1 MHRLHTFLPGLI
13 TALLVTSCFQED
25 TMVVPHVQGDLLE
38 GQVAMGGLYGT
49 QVFYDLLENEVAAS
63 GPVTAW
69 DLSFAS
75 SGERWTIRLNSSKFM
90 VAGNSGDT
98 TFTQDLV
105 AAELDM
111 KFDASHGDPDSTAI
125 GDWVVQ
131 TGDTI
136 WSRREV
142 YLLDLGMDE
151 AGNLLGFMKVQ
162 FETTGPDYR
171 IRYARPPAADEQVR
185 VINRDP
191 QQESIY
197 FSFQKGIVEVAPRS
211 SEWSLLFTKYTTMLV
226 TNEGENYP
234 YIVNG
239 VLLNPN
245 GVAAALDTIHDFMEM
260 ELADTLDLQLTT
272 RADVIGYE
280 WKYYNFDAGVYTI
293 VPGMNY
299 VIRDRD
305 GFYYKLRFIDFYN
318 DTGEKGNPRFEYVRL

>member
-1 MHRLHTFLPGLI
+1 MRRIFTFLMGWMI
-13 TALLVTSCFQED
+13 ALLLTSCFQED
-25 TMVVPHVQGDLLE
+25 TMVLPHEQGDLLE
-38 GQVAMGGLYGT
+38 GQVDMGGLYGT
-49 QVFYDLLENEVAAS
+49 QVFYDLRENEVAAS

-75 SGERWTIRLNSSKFM
+75 SGEQWTIRLNSSKFM

-98 TFTQDLV
+98 SFAQELV

-111 KFDASHGDPDSTAI
+111 KFDASNGDPDSTAI
-125 GDWVVQ
+125 GEWVVQ
-131 TGDTI
+131 TEDST

-151 AGNLLGFMKVQ
+151 AGNLLGFMKIQ
-162 FETTGPDYR
+162 FETAGPDYR
-171 IRYARPPAADEQVR
+171 VRYATPDGSGEQVME
-185 VINRDP
+185 INRDP
-191 QQESIY
+191 QQKKIY

-211 SEWSLLFTKYTTMLV
+211 SEWSLLFSKYTTMLV

-239 VLLNPN
+239 ILLNPN
-245 GVAAALDTIHDFMEM
+245 GVAAALDTIHDFMEL
-260 ELADTLDLQLTT
+260 ELADTLDLELTS

-305 GFYYKLRFIDFYN
+305 GFFYKLRFIDFYN